1 MTQCKEGYYEMMKKF
16 SLTGWPEKTG
26 VYLMS
31 NNKGVVIYVGKAK
44 KLKSRVRSYF
54 SSTPSLKIKFLI
66 QQISSLD
73 YITTHTENEALL
85 LEALLI
91 KKHRP
96 KYNVRLK
103 DDKAYP
109 YIRVSMKDT
118 YPRFYLERR
127 VKKDGSLYFGPY
139 TESNKVRNMIRFL
152 NETFKIRDCSDG
164 FMRGRNRPCLTHQ
177 MGFCTAPC
185 VAQVTSQKYGEQV
198 KGALSFLKSKS
209 SPLVKKIE
217 KDMKEKSQNEEFEQA
232 LLLRNRIDS
241 INKIQEHQVV
251 LDSKSSREV
260 DIFSF
265 YGQDHCLQFE
275 ILHMR
280 SGRLIGRSSH
290 FEKEA
295 WWQYDKTHLEEN
307 TLTFLVQYYMENL
320 IPKEVL
326 IPAEFSKSF
335 ATKLERFLRSMQETS
350 VFKAKKISEK
360 KWALMAEQNAK
371 DHFSIMFK
379 KEESLK
385 KALLEIQ
392 KKLRLKEFPE
402 RMECYDIS
410 HFQSQ
415 AMYGSQIVF
424 ENGEK
429 SLKEYRIYKL
439 EEKNDD
445 YFAMKTVLSR
455 RLARSEQPKPQMILV
470 DGGKGQLQVAC
481 RVLKELSLDIP
492 VVAIAK
498 FKEDNTESKEVEKFY
513 LPLRK
518 NPVLFSA
525 HQLSYKL
532 LVQMRDEAHRFALHH
547 HRKKLR
553 SSVFSSD
560 LDIVKGL
567 GNKRKTALLKKF
579 GSVKKIKNSNPEDLA
594 QVSGISFKLAQSILN
609 QLQ

>member
-1 MTQCKEGYYEMMKKF
+1 MAAKKKF
-16 SLTGWPEKTG
+16 SLKGWPEKSG

-31 NNKGVVIYVGKAK
+31 NKQGVVIYVGKAK

-54 SSTPSLKIKFLI
+54 SSTPSLKIKFLTG
-66 QQISSLD
+66 QIHSLD
-73 YITTHTENEALL
+73 YITTNTENEALL

-91 KKHRP
+91 KKHKPR
-96 KYNVRLK
+96 YNVRLK

-109 YIRVSMKDT
+109 YIRLSMKDT
-118 YPRFYLERR
+118 YPRFYLERK

-139 TESNKVRNMIRFL
+139 TESHSVRNMIRFL
-152 NETFKIRDCSDG
+152 NETFKVRDCRDG
-164 FMRGRNRPCLTHQ
+164 FMRGRKRPCLTHQ

-185 VAQVTSQKYGEQV
+185 VSLVTPEKYAEQV
-198 KGALSFLKSKS
+198 KQALSFLKSKS
-209 SPLVKKIE
+209 NQLVGKIE
-217 KDMKEKSQNEEFEQA
+217 KEMMEKSKTEEFEQA
-232 LLLRNRIDS
+232 LILKNRIDS
-241 INKIQEHQVV
+241 IKKIQENQII
-251 LDSKSSREV
+251 LDSKSLRDL
-260 DIFSF
+260 DIISF
-265 YGQDHCLQFE
+265 YGKDNCLQFE

-280 SGRLIGRSSH
+280 SGRLIGHSSH

-295 WWQYDKTHLEEN
+295 WWQYEKTHMEEN

-326 IPAEFSKSF
+326 VPSEFSQSF
-335 ATKLERFLRSMQETS
+335 VKKLESFLKSMQNTS
-350 VFKAKKISEK
+350 VLKAQKKNEK
-360 KWALMAEQNAK
+360 QWTLMARQNAK
-371 DHFSIMFK
+371 DHFSIVFK
-379 KEESLK
+379 KEEALK

-392 KKLRLKEFPE
+392 KKFHLKEFPE

-415 AMYGSQIVF
+415 AMYASRIVF

-429 SLKEYRIYKL
+429 NLKEYRIYKL

-445 YFAMKTVLSR
+445 YLAMKTVLSR
-455 RLARSEQPKPQMILV
+455 RLARSEEQPPPQMILV
-470 DGGKGQLQVAC
+470 DGGKGQLQMAC
-481 RVLKELSLDIP
+481 RVLKELSLNIP

-498 FKEDNTESKEVEKFY
+498 FKGDNTESKEVEKFY

-525 HQLSYKL
+525 HQLSYKI

-560 LDIVKGL
+560 LDMVKGL
-567 GNKRKTALLKKF
+567 GTKRKTALLKKF
-579 GSVKKIKNSNPEDLA
+579 GSVKKIKNSTAEDLSK
-594 QVSGISFKLAQSILN
+594 VTGISLKLAQNILD